1 MLDASPPLC
10 PTALPPAT
18 GREAHRTSTRSD
30 AALENRGRPTQ
41 LRWVAHKLGLV
52 VALGAL
58 LGCGTDDRDP
68 TTQVGGGGA
77 SANGGSTATA
87 NGGAAGL
94 SSTGGSTATANGGAA
109 GGPTAGGGA
118 AGASQG
124 GAASTVASV
133 RLVGRMDTTD
143 ARGPRFAW
151 SGSGAIATFSGT
163 TLAVTLDDPGQNQFT
178 VLIDG
183 VPGPKLVAQAG
194 TNTYPLGADLAP
206 GEHRVELYRRTEA
219 SFGATQ
225 LLGFD
230 FGPGG
235 TLLPTPP
242 ASRRIEIIGD
252 SITCGYGNEGTSSA
266 CSFSADTENHYAAY
280 GAIAARAVDAEL
292 ISVAWSGKGVV
303 YNYDTD
309 VIDPMPALYGR
320 TLPADPTSSWDFSL
334 IPDVVLINLGTND
347 FSTEG
352 DPTPELFEQEYVK
365 LLERVRSNYPD
376 AFILCTVGN
385 LLNGADLVAARAG
398 IAAAVATFEA
408 AGGTQIGVWEM
419 NVPNTNP
426 GCDFHPS
433 LVTHQAMA
441 AVLETELRAILGL

>member
-1 MLDASPPLC
+1 M
-10 PTALPPAT
+10 PA
-18 GREAHRTSTRSD
+18 
-30 AALENRGRPTQ
+30 PTQ
-41 LRWVAHKLGLV
+41 LRRMALGLGLV
-52 VALGAL
+52 VALGTLVA
-58 LGCGTDDRDP
+58 CGSDSQGTIQP
-68 TTQVGGGGA
+68 GNGSAGGSSGNANGGSA
-77 SANGGSTATA
+77 SANGGSTATANGGSTATA
-87 NGGAAGL
+87 NGGAAGVP
-94 SSTGGSTATANGGAA
+94 S
-109 GGPTAGGGA
+109 AGGGA
-118 AGASQG
+118 AGLSQG
-124 GAASTVASV
+124 GAGSGAVAGV

-143 ARGPRFAW
+143 ERGPRFAW
-151 SGSGAIATFSGT
+151 SGSGAIASFSGT

-183 VPGPKLVAQAG
+183 VLEPKLVAQAG
-194 TNTYPLGADLAP
+194 TNTYALGTDLNP

-230 FGPGG
+230 FGPDG

-266 CSFSADTENHYAAY
+266 CSFSAETENHYAAY
-280 GAIAARAVDAEL
+280 GAIAARALDAEL

-320 TLPADPTSSWDFSL
+320 TLPADATSSWDFSL
-334 IPDVVLINLGTND
+334 VPDVVLINLGTND
-347 FSTEG
+347 YSTEG
-352 DPTPELFEQEYVK
+352 DPTPELFQQEYVK
-365 LLERVRSNYPD
+365 LLDRVRANYPE

-385 LLNGADLVAARAG
+385 LLSGADLVAARAG
-398 IAAAVATFEA
+398 IAASVAAFEA

-419 NVPNTNP
+419 NVPNPDP

-433 LVTHQAMA
+433 LATHQAMA
-441 AVLETELRAILGL
+441 AALETELRVILGL

>member
-1 MLDASPPLC
+1 MV
-10 PTALPPAT
+10 
-18 GREAHRTSTRSD
+18 G
-30 AALENRGRPTQ
+30 
-41 LRWVAHKLGLV
+41 WLGLI

-58 LGCGTDDRDP
+58 AGCGSDSQGPIQTG
-68 TTQVGGGGA
+68 TTSMGGSTASANGGGA
-77 SANGGSTATA
+77 GVAAGGATAPANGGSTATA
-87 NGGAAGL
+87 NAGAAGLPTSGGGAAGL
-94 SSTGGSTATANGGAA
+94 
-109 GGPTAGGGA
+109 
-118 AGASQG
+118 AGAGTGSAV
-124 GAASTVASV
+124 AAV
-133 RLVGRMDTTD
+133 RLVGRMDHAD
-143 ARGPRFAW
+143 VRGPRFAW
-151 SGSGAIATFSGT
+151 SGSGAIATFTGT

-183 VPGPKLVAQAG
+183 VLGPKLVAQPG
-194 TNTYPLGADLAP
+194 TNTYPLADALEP

-235 TLLPTPP
+235 ALLPTPP

-266 CSFSADTENHYAAY
+266 CSFSPDTENHYAAY
-280 GAIAARAVDAEL
+280 GSIAARALDAEL

-309 VIDPMPALYGR
+309 VTDPMPVLYGR
-320 TLPADPTSSWDFSL
+320 TLPGDATSSWDFSL

-352 DPTPELFEQEYVK
+352 DPAVDLFAQEYLE
-365 LLERVRSNYPD
+365 LLERVRASYPE

-385 LLNGADLVAARAG
+385 LLSGADLVAARAG
-398 IAAAVATFEA
+398 IAAGVATFEA
-408 AGGTQIGVWEM
+408 AGGARIGVWEM
-419 NVPNTNP
+419 DVPNTDP

-433 LVTHQAMA
+433 LATHEIMA
-441 AVLETELRAILGL
+441 AGLETELRSILGL